1 MTKDQLIY
9 LMQKYGRNSLSGFLL
24 NGKMSY
30 YPFSCIEGIAGYVQA
45 SKIIAFFGEP
55 LCAEND
61 YFAAIEELVNFSA
74 SEKKSCL
81 FLMVGEVFLRHSLKF
96 RDCSYLKIGD
106 DFIFNVQTYVPKGN
120 KLSVVRTPANF
131 ARKQGVIVKEYNL
144 NHSRDLKLE
153 NEFIQV
159 AKRWLRTFSRFRA
172 SLMELNDGEKI
183 FENREIKRY
192 FYAELNG
199 KVTAIMTCLP
209 IYGRDGYFFDHTI
222 RDVDAPNGVVELMTL
237 EMIRIFKG
245 EGRKAAT
252 FGISPL
258 LDLTTI
264 HNLSGFAHLLV
275 RLANSIS
282 ERLFHMQN
290 LYHFRKKFRTNIS
303 ETLYLIKYPVGLGV
317 YESLNIF
324 KIFNSF

>member
-1 MTKDQLIY
+1 
-9 LMQKYGRNSLSGFLL
+9 MQKYGRNSLSGLL
-24 NGKMSY
+24 LDGKMSY
-30 YPFSCIEGIAGYVQA
+30 YPFSCIEGIAGYVQT

-61 YFAAIEELVNFSA
+61 YSAAIEELVNFSA

-81 FLMVGEVFLRHSLKF
+81 FLMVGEMFLRHSLEF
-96 RDCSYLKIGD
+96 RDCSCLKIGD
-106 DFIFNVQTYVPKGN
+106 DFIFDVQTYVPKGN

-131 ARKQGVIVKEYNL
+131 ARKQGSIVKEYNPSY
-144 NHSRDLKLE
+144 SRDLRLE
-153 NEFIQV
+153 NEFILV

-183 FENREIKRY
+183 FEHREIKRY
-192 FYAELNG
+192 FYVELNG

-209 IYGRDGYFFDHTI
+209 IYGRDGYFFDQTI
-222 RDVDAPNGVVELMTL
+222 RDVDAPNGVIELMTL
-237 EMIRIFKG
+237 EMIRIFKE

-258 LDLTTI
+258 LDITTI
-264 HNLSGFAHLLV
+264 HNFSGFAHLLV
-275 RLANSIS
+275 LLANSIS
-282 ERLFHMQN
+282 ERLFHMHN
-290 LYHFRKKFRTNIS
+290 LYHFRKKFRTNNS

-317 YESLNIF
+317 YEFLHIF